1 MQPFVIIYVLN
12 TKYGKY
18 YLREKLQGETM
29 ENIINLEIKKG
40 INLHVIKTNKFK
52 TNLLAAFLS
61 TPLKKETVTKNALIP
76 AVLRRGSK
84 NMTSQEQI
92 SIALEEMYGATFD
105 CGIDKIGDDQVLKFY
120 LETINNEFLP
130 ENEDNL
136 NQAIKILLEVIFNP
150 LVDNNEFNKE
160 YVESEIKNLKQVIEG
175 RKDSKATYAY
185 ERCIEEMYK
194 DMPYSLYKYGNIED
208 LENKDTKKIYEQYTN
223 LINNCK
229 IDIFVSGNIEE
240 DIKEKIINNEDIQEL
255 NQREAVYVINNREN
269 RKKEEKQEQE
279 ISESMDINQGKLILG
294 LDILEENDLD
304 KYTALIYNA
313 ILGGIPTSKMFQ
325 NVREKNSLAYTAS
338 SSFVRQKANIY
349 IKCGIDIENYEKAV
363 RIIKEQLEDMKKGE
377 FTDKN
382 IEEAKINII
391 STINFIPEEQ
401 DTELMYYFSQ
411 ELSGYEISSE
421 EYIKKINSITK
432 ENIIDLA
439 NRIQVNTI
447 YFLKN

>member
-1 MQPFVIIYVLN
+1 
-12 TKYGKY
+12 
-18 YLREKLQGETM
+18 M
-29 ENIINLEIKKG
+29 ENIKNIEIKKG
-40 INLHVIKTNKFK
+40 INLHIIKTNKFK

-61 TPLKKETVTKNALIP
+61 TPLSKDTVTKNALIP
-76 AVLRRGSK
+76 AVLRRGSEH
-84 NMTSQEQI
+84 MPSQDEI
-92 SIALEEMYGATFD
+92 SIVLEEMYGASFD

-120 LETINNEFLP
+120 LETISNEFLP

-136 NQAIKILLEVIFNP
+136 SDAINILLEVIFNP
-150 LVDNNEFNKE
+150 LVNNNEFNKE
-160 YVESEIKNLKQVIEG
+160 YVESEIRNLKQVIEG

-194 DMPYSLYKYGNIED
+194 NQPYSLYKYGELED
-208 LENKDTKKIYEQYTN
+208 LESIDTKNLYNQYEN

-229 IDIFVSGNIEE
+229 IDIFISGNIEE
-240 DIKEKIINNEDIQEL
+240 DIKEKVIDNENIQKLKE
-255 NQREAVYVINNREN
+255 RDAKYVINNKGS
-269 RKKEEKQEQE
+269 RKKEKKEEQE
-279 ISESMDINQGKLILG
+279 VSDSMDINQGKLIIG

-338 SSFVRQKANIY
+338 SSFIRQKANVF
-349 IKCGIDIENYEKAV
+349 IKCGIDMENYEKALE
-363 RIIKEQLEDMKKGE
+363 IIKVQLEDMKKGE

-382 IEEAKINII
+382 IEEAKTNII

-411 ELSGYEISSE
+411 ELSGYEMGYD
-421 EYIKKINSITK
+421 EYIEKINNITK
-432 ENIIDLA
+432 EDIINLA
-439 NRIQVNTI
+439 ERIQVNTI
-447 YFLKN
+447 YFLKK